1 MLGMD
6 CKRSPCPFSLL
17 RQKQADAISPNTGF
31 SNPPS
36 AVRNGD
42 DSTLPTGSL
51 LRGSVR
57 SAVLSASVLTA
68 LTTAEQTSPE
78 NAHNILKYRLPKK
91 QHTRGNK
98 SWHRFVK
105 SLIYTLAHWVD
116 YFWRKLPT
124 VKTCNHLKLF
134 IGKTNRPANI
144 KHKVFNSINH
154 PIIHF
159 LTYRVLSYI
168 EFYCAFASSSIKCW
182 WNHCL
187 LEDRK
192 YQAAK
197 DRGKRNPD
205 YI

>member
-1 MLGMD
+1 M
-6 CKRSPCPFSLL
+6 RF
-17 RQKQADAISPNTGF
+17 SPNTGC
-31 SNPPS
+31 SNQL
-36 AVRNGD
+36 AAARNSD
-42 DSTLPTGSL
+42 NSMLPTRSLPHGSAH
-51 LRGSVR
+51 
-57 SAVLSASVLTA
+57 SAVLSASVRTA

-78 NAHNILKYRLPKK
+78 EAHNILKYRLPKK
-91 QHTRGNK
+91 QRKRGNK

-105 SLIYTLAHWVD
+105 SLIYASAHWAD
-116 YFWRKLPT
+116 YFWRNLPA

-134 IGKTNRPANI
+134 IGKTNRPANV

-159 LTYRVLSYI
+159 LTYHVLSYI

-187 LEDRK
+187 LEDQK